1 MRQAYIFLILIS
13 FSSYGQINKTRLINP
28 QTNSYFFYA
37 ATHHD
42 VKRQRTINYFYL
54 ISSNGDKT
62 NKERI
67 NVNSDEKT
75 KLYIDSL
82 KKNGFEK
89 FAKTTNLT
97 NKCKFNMTLN
107 SMDIY
112 RIDRADTIFSFAL
125 LINLSKANGQS
136 IYASD
141 TIRGDKKQEIL
152 DAIQNKKYTV
162 TVKKINK
169 TNLLDVFIESFVLTN
184 PNKYN
189 IFSAGSGYSIY
200 LVDKN

>member
-1 MRQAYIFLILIS
+1 MKTIFIFLILCS
-13 FSSYGQINKTRLINP
+13 FSTFGQISKTCLINP

-42 VKRQRTINYFYL
+42 AKSQRTINYFYL
-54 ISSNGDKT
+54 ISSNGHKA

-67 NVNSDEKT
+67 NINSDEKT

-89 FAKTTNLT
+89 YAKTTNLT
-97 NKCKFNMTLN
+97 NKCKFSMTLN

-136 IYASD
+136 IYTSD

-169 TNLLDVFIESFVLTN
+169 TKLLDVFIESFVLTN

-189 IFSAGSGYSIY
+189 IFSAGSGYSLY